1 MGYNRGATE
10 VETMAI
16 VEVLVPQMGEGLQE
30 VRVLRFLKQPGE
42 RVARDEHIYEME
54 TDKAVLEV
62 ESPHS
67 GVIIEWLAKEG
78 DILPIGAPI
87 ARIEVEGA
95 VQTPVATPAVPAT
108 EAAAPIESPIVSPR
122 EPVQMGPRTETII
135 PPRTRAYA
143 RERGISEE
151 ELRRIPATGTKLM
164 PEDIDRYL
172 ATRSAAVA
180 EAEYIDYPLS
190 PQQRTFIYRVKRSS
204 QVVVPA
210 TLKRPARWDT
220 IQRVVAQFKSQS
232 NAPVQPSEFQV
243 LAYCVV
249 QATRNHPKFRS
260 QLIGEDTLREYKHV
274 NLGIAVARPGD
285 ELVTALVKEA
295 SALDFISFVRA
306 VQTQIR
312 RARQGEDQA
321 DASIQ
326 LLLTYMGGYQM
337 IDAIPVLVSPAIA
350 ILFAGDTFLV
360 DGVPHVNLV
369 LTFDHRLINGVGGAE
384 FLNEVARNLEN
395 AEQLVM
401 EGLG

>member
-1 MGYNRGATE
+1 
-10 VETMAI
+10 MAI
-16 VEVLVPQMGEGLQE
+16 VEILVPQMGEGLQE

-42 RVARDEHIYEME
+42 RVQRDEHLYEME
-54 TDKAVLEV
+54 TDKATLEV
-62 ESPHS
+62 ESPYS
-67 GVIIEWLAKEG
+67 GVIVEWLAKEG

-95 VQTPVATPAVPAT
+95 VEAPIATPAAPAA
-108 EAAAPIESPIVSPR
+108 EASAAVETVAAPPR
-122 EPVQMGPRTETII
+122 EPLLMGPRTEVVI

-143 RERGISEE
+143 REKGISEE
-151 ELRRIPATGTKLM
+151 ELRRIPAASGTKLM
-164 PEDIDRYL
+164 PEDIDAYL
-172 ATRSAAVA
+172 AMRSAAVA
-180 EAEYIDYPLS
+180 EAEYIDYPLA

-210 TLKRPARWDT
+210 TLKRPARWDA
-220 IQRVVAQFKSQS
+220 IQRVVSQLKSQPG
-232 NAPVQPSEFQV
+232 APVQPSEFQV
-243 LAYCVV
+243 FAYCVV

-295 SALDFISFVRA
+295 SALDFVSFIRA
-306 VQTQIR
+306 VQAQIR

-337 IDAIPVLVSPAIA
+337 IDAIPVLVAPAVA
-350 ILFAGDTFLV
+350 ILFAGDTFPI

-384 FLNEVARNLEN
+384 FLNEVARNIEN
-395 AEQLVM
+395 AEQLVQQ
-401 EGLG
+401 GLT

>member
-1 MGYNRGATE
+1 MGYNKGATE
-10 VETMAI
+10 AETMAI

-62 ESPHS
+62 ESPYS
-67 GVIIEWLAKEG
+67 GVIVEWLAKEG

-87 ARIEVEGA
+87 ARIEVEGT
-95 VQTPVATPAVPAT
+95 VQVPVATPAPAT
-108 EAAAPIESPIVSPR
+108 EVAVQAETPVAPPR
-122 EPVQMGPRTETII
+122 ETVQMGPRVEVMI

-143 RERGISEE
+143 REKGISEE
-151 ELRRIPATGTKLM
+151 ELRRIPASGTKLM

-172 ATRSAAVA
+172 ATRSAAIA
-180 EAEYIDYPLS
+180 QAEYIDYPLS
-190 PQQRTFIYRVKRSS
+190 QQQRTFIYRVKRSS

-210 TLKRPARWDT
+210 TLKRPARWDA
-220 IQRVVAQFKSQS
+220 IQRVVAQFKSQP

-243 LAYCVV
+243 FAYCVV

-285 ELVTALVKEA
+285 ELVTALVREA
-295 SALDFISFVRA
+295 SALDFVSFVRA

-350 ILFAGDTFLV
+350 ILFAGDTFLM

-384 FLNEVARNLEN
+384 FLNEVAHNLEN
-395 AEQLVM
+395 AEQLVS

>member
-1 MGYNRGATE
+1 
-10 VETMAI
+10 MAI
-16 VEVLVPQMGEGLQE
+16 VEILVPQMGEGLQE

-42 RVARDEHIYEME
+42 RVQRDEHLYEME
-54 TDKAVLEV
+54 TDKATLEV
-62 ESPHS
+62 ESPYS
-67 GVIIEWLAKEG
+67 GVIVEWLAKEG

-95 VQTPVATPAVPAT
+95 VEAPVATPAAPAA
-108 EAAAPIESPIVSPR
+108 EASAAVETVAAPPR
-122 EPVQMGPRTETII
+122 EPLLMGPRTDVVI

-143 RERGISEE
+143 REKGISEE
-151 ELRRIPATGTKLM
+151 ELRRIPAANGTKLM
-164 PEDIDRYL
+164 PEDIDAYL

-180 EAEYIDYPLS
+180 EAEYIDYPLA
-190 PQQRTFIYRVKRSS
+190 PQQRTFLYRVKRSS

-210 TLKRPARWDT
+210 TLKRPARWDA
-220 IQRVVAQFKSQS
+220 IQRVVSQLKSQP

-243 LAYCVV
+243 FAYCVV
-249 QATRNHPKFRS
+249 QATRNHPRFRS

-295 SALDFISFVRA
+295 SALDFVSFIRA
-306 VQTQIR
+306 VQAQIR

-337 IDAIPVLVSPAIA
+337 IDAIPVLVAPAVA
-350 ILFAGDTFLV
+350 ILFAGDTFPI

-384 FLNEVARNLEN
+384 FLNEVARNIEN
-395 AEQLVM
+395 AEQLVQQ
-401 EGLG
+401 GLI

>member
-1 MGYNRGATE
+1 MG
-10 VETMAI
+10 
-16 VEVLVPQMGEGLQE
+16 P
-30 VRVLRFLKQPGE
+30 
-42 RVARDEHIYEME
+42 
-54 TDKAVLEV
+54 
-62 ESPHS
+62 
-67 GVIIEWLAKEG
+67 
-78 DILPIGAPI
+78 
-87 ARIEVEGA
+87 RIEV
-95 VQTPVATPAVPAT
+95 V
-108 EAAAPIESPIVSPR
+108 
-122 EPVQMGPRTETII
+122 I

-143 RERGISEE
+143 REKGISEE
-151 ELRRIPATGTKLM
+151 ELRRIPARGNKLM
-164 PEDIDRYL
+164 PEDIDHYL
-172 ATRSAAVA
+172 ATRSAAIA
-180 EAEYIDYPLS
+180 DAEYIDYPLP

-210 TLKRPARWDT
+210 TLKRPVRWDAV
-220 IQRVVAQFKSQS
+220 QRVVAWYKSQP

-243 LAYCVV
+243 FAYCAV
-249 QATRNHPKFRS
+249 QATHNHPKFRS

-274 NLGIAVARPGD
+274 NMGIAVARPGD

-295 SALDFISFVRA
+295 SALDFVSFARA

-350 ILFAGDTFLV
+350 ILFAGDTFPV

-395 AEQLVM
+395 AEQLV
-401 EGLG
+401 GIGG

>member
-1 MGYNRGATE
+1 MGYNKGATE
-10 VETMAI
+10 AETMAI

-62 ESPHS
+62 ESPYS
-67 GVIIEWLAKEG
+67 GVIVEWLAKEG

-87 ARIEVEGA
+87 ARIEVEGTVQVPVTTPAPAAEAA
-95 VQTPVATPAVPAT
+95 VQAETPVAP
-108 EAAAPIESPIVSPR
+108 PR
-122 EPVQMGPRTETII
+122 ETVQMGPRVEVMI

-143 RERGISEE
+143 REKGISEE
-151 ELRRIPATGTKLM
+151 ELRRIPASGTKLM
-164 PEDIDRYL
+164 PEDIDHYL
-172 ATRSAAVA
+172 ATRSAAIA
-180 EAEYIDYPLS
+180 QAEYIDYPLS
-190 PQQRTFIYRVKRSS
+190 QQQRTFIYRVKRSS

-210 TLKRPARWDT
+210 TLKRPARWDA
-220 IQRVVAQFKSQS
+220 IQRVVAQFKSQP

-243 LAYCVV
+243 FAYCVV

-285 ELVTALVKEA
+285 ELVTALVREA
-295 SALDFISFVRA
+295 SALDFVSFVRA

-350 ILFAGDTFLV
+350 ILFAGDTFLM

-384 FLNEVARNLEN
+384 FLNEVAHNLEN
-395 AEQLVM
+395 AEQLVS

>member
-1 MGYNRGATE
+1 MGYNKGATE
-10 VETMAI
+10 AETMAI

-62 ESPHS
+62 ESPYS
-67 GVIIEWLAKEG
+67 GVIVEWLAKEG

-87 ARIEVEGA
+87 ARIEVEGT
-95 VQTPVATPAVPAT
+95 VQVPVATPAPAT
-108 EAAAPIESPIVSPR
+108 EAAVQAETPVAPPR
-122 EPVQMGPRTETII
+122 ETVQMGPRVEVMI

-143 RERGISEE
+143 REKGISEE
-151 ELRRIPATGTKLM
+151 ELRRIPASGTKLM

-172 ATRSAAVA
+172 ATRSAAIA
-180 EAEYIDYPLS
+180 QAEYIDYPLS
-190 PQQRTFIYRVKRSS
+190 QQQRTFIYRVKRSS

-210 TLKRPARWDT
+210 TLKRPARWDA
-220 IQRVVAQFKSQS
+220 IQRVVAQFKSQP

-243 LAYCVV
+243 FAYCVV

-285 ELVTALVKEA
+285 ELVTALVREA
-295 SALDFISFVRA
+295 SALDFVSFVRA

-350 ILFAGDTFLV
+350 ILFAGDTFLM

-384 FLNEVARNLEN
+384 FLNEVAHNLEN
-395 AEQLVM
+395 AEQLVS

>member
-1 MGYNRGATE
+1 
-10 VETMAI
+10 MAI

-42 RVARDEHIYEME
+42 RVARDEHLYEME

-62 ESPHS
+62 ESPYS
-67 GVIIEWLAKEG
+67 GIVVEWLAKEG

-95 VQTPVATPAVPAT
+95 VPAAAAAPTTPAVEVAAPAETPVAP
-108 EAAAPIESPIVSPR
+108 PR
-122 EPVQMGPRTETII
+122 EPVLMGPRTEVII

-143 RERGISEE
+143 REKGISEE
-151 ELRRIPATGTKLM
+151 ELRRIPASGTKLM
-164 PEDIDRYL
+164 PEDIDLYL
-172 ATRSAAVA
+172 ATRSAALA

-204 QVVVPA
+204 QLVVPA
-210 TLKRPARWDT
+210 TLKRPARWDAV
-220 IQRVVAQFKSQS
+220 QRVVAHFKSQPD
-232 NAPVQPSEFQV
+232 APVQPSEFQV
-243 LAYCVV
+243 FAYCVA

-260 QLIGEDTLREYKHV
+260 QLVGEDTLREYKHV

-285 ELVTALVKEA
+285 ELVTALVKNA
-295 SALDFISFVRA
+295 SALDFVSFVRTA
-306 VQTQIR
+306 QAQIR

-337 IDAIPVLVSPAIA
+337 IDAIPVLVAPAIA
-350 ILFAGDTFLV
+350 ILFAGDTFPI

-395 AEQLVM
+395 AEQLITHSPH
-401 EGLG
+401 E

>member
-1 MGYNRGATE
+1 
-10 VETMAI
+10 MAI

-30 VRVLRFLKQPGE
+30 VRVLRLLKQAGE
-42 RVARDEHIYEME
+42 RVARDEHLYEME

-62 ESPHS
+62 ESPYS
-67 GVIIEWLAKEG
+67 GVVVEWLAKEG

-87 ARIEVEGA
+87 ARIEVEEA
-95 VQTPVATPAVPAT
+95 VGVPLAAPAAPPT
-108 EAAAPIESPIVSPR
+108 GEAAVGAETPPLPSR
-122 EPVQMGPRTETII
+122 EPALVGARTDVMI

-143 RERGISEE
+143 REKGISEE
-151 ELRRIPATGTKLM
+151 ELRRIPARGTKLL
-164 PEDIDRYL
+164 PEDIDQYL
-172 ATRSAAVA
+172 AMRPAALA

-210 TLKRPARWDT
+210 TLKRPARWDA
-220 IQRVVAQFKSQS
+220 IQRVVAQFKAQP

-243 LAYCVV
+243 FAYCVV
-249 QATRNHPKFRS
+249 QAARNHPKFRS

-295 SALDFISFVRA
+295 SALDFVSFVRA

-337 IDAIPVLVSPAIA
+337 MDAIPVLVAPAVA
-350 ILFAGDTFLV
+350 ILFAGDTFLL
-360 DGVPHVNLV
+360 DGIPHVNLV

-384 FLNEVARNLEN
+384 FLNEVARNIET
-395 AEQLVM
+395 AEQGVAK
-401 EGLG
+401 GA